1 MVAPD
6 LAVAAEMVLT
16 PVAPPAVTMEIPA
29 RTPPHQPPLRPTSIV
44 TAAIHTPLH
53 LPTVPTA
60 PAEAVVNDEGMIES
74 PLVHTAEQSRPDAVT
89 PETVLTDDGELPW
102 IDAFRASTPTVPL
115 AAVPMPLANTLV
127 GEEAANPPAV
137 AATGGDVERWEHAA
151 PVESAEHGGGKAADA
166 EGDVVIAEAAL
177 ADQAEADQA
186 EAPEGILSAAD
197 GETAPVETWP
207 LEDAVAQ
214 FRELSAQYDSAVSS
228 FENPEELF
236 AEVAAPE
243 PLPAWSDDDMMD
255 IMPIRHMEKTLLS
268 SPAGVTEGEVGSER
282 ARMGHDEE
290 RVLRAM
296 ASTEG
301 VADPSEATPSLAH
314 ATAEEAAHA
323 LELLARRVR
332 AGELMLP
339 GYDPRMGESAAL
351 VAALAA
357 ILGVRFR

>member
-1 MVAPD
+1 
-6 LAVAAEMVLT
+6 
-16 PVAPPAVTMEIPA
+16 
-29 RTPPHQPPLRPTSIV
+29 
-44 TAAIHTPLH
+44 
-53 LPTVPTA
+53 
-60 PAEAVVNDEGMIES
+60 
-74 PLVHTAEQSRPDAVT
+74 
-89 PETVLTDDGELPW
+89 
-102 IDAFRASTPTVPL
+102 
-115 AAVPMPLANTLV
+115 
-127 GEEAANPPAV
+127 
-137 AATGGDVERWEHAA
+137 
-151 PVESAEHGGGKAADA
+151 
-166 EGDVVIAEAAL
+166 
-177 ADQAEADQA
+177 
-186 EAPEGILSAAD
+186 
-197 GETAPVETWP
+197 
-207 LEDAVAQ
+207 VAQ
-214 FRELSAQYDSAVSS
+214 FRELSAQFDSAVSS

-255 IMPIRHMEKTLLS
+255 IMPIRYMEKTLLS

-301 VADPSEATPSLAH
+301 VADPAEATPSLAH